1 MNEETFCITN
11 EGKTAKNKWKND
23 DFDFFSN
30 FNQLHIN

>member
-23 DFDFFSN
+23 DFDF
-30 FNQLHIN
+30 NQLHIN

>member
-1 MNEETFCITN
+1 MNEETCCITN

-30 FNQLHIN
+30 LKQLHIN